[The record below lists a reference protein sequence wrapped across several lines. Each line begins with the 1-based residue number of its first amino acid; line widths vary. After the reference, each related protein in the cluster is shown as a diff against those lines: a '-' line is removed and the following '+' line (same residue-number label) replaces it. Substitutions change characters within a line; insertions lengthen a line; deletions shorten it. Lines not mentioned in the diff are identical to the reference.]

1 MSSAEF
7 RRVVTPVSTIITVLT
22 VLGDPVLPENTAG
35 FNSHRVYAII
45 LIMPATGG

>member
-22 VLGDPVLPENTAG
+22 VLGDPVLENTAG